1 MRKFLLI
8 LLGLLVVGIVGV
20 VVVVMTLDLN
30 AYKPEI
36 EAELEAATGRDVT
49 IAGDIR
55 VAFIPTLAISIEDV
69 TVAGAPGGSGDPFL
83 ALPEVLAVVALAP
96 LVSLD
101 VVVERFRLIEP
112 VVVLETNA
120 DGPAS
125 WELAPQT
132 SDGGGVGGPSSV
144 KIELVDIQDGR
155 VVLRDGATLR
165 KFENVDLW
173 IEALGSDG
181 PFEARGRFSHLGH
194 AWTLDADVGRFTR
207 PQLALNITLQSGTDL
222 TAKLAGTIAQTNGVE
237 GFSGQVEANISSLA
251 FLGRLIELPP
261 MPDALRNAPLSLD
274 TRASVSPE
282 ALRLS
287 DLSLS
292 LGESSATGEAL
303 VQMEETLSADLT
315 LSVSKLDLD
324 TLLAAAA
331 MVESEP
337 LADLKEGAVTQ
348 PWPDDVTLN
357 AALAIDA
364 AIYRGSP
371 VRQIN
376 LDVALADGVWTL
388 NKAKAQLPG
397 GTSVAVSG
405 SLAMEE
411 GEPTFR
417 GPVEV
422 TSDNLRATL
431 DWLELPTESVP
442 QDRLRRVDLF
452 ADVVVSPAVL
462 ALTGLDLSFDSSR
475 LTGGFAARI
484 EDVPSLTV
492 DVVLDQLNLDAY
504 ILPPEPVDD
513 VDEDDRPFSLEPYAF
528 YLSLINLD
536 LKARVDSL
544 TYNGVAVS
552 GIQADGTLSDGRLVV
567 RSLGAGD
574 IAGAALRFSGE
585 VDPAAGSVALQMGAK
600 AEDAGGLLRLM
611 GVELPIDPAELGA
624 VELVGDINGDAGQAI
639 IRQRLQTALGAA
651 SVDGTLI
658 EPFGALAFDGR
669 VGLQST
675 SYRTLAA
682 AIGTD
687 LPEAADSE
695 ISFAADIVTD
705 GNKAEFEAVLGVL
718 DVSLRGSGS
727 IADLKETPV
736 FDLRMQADHAE
747 LAALLRDLGVDGGF
761 PDLGP
766 LNLSLIA
773 TGSTDLVDVTLAP
786 STLGP
791 SSVHGTLG
799 LYLSDEKPRIE
810 ARLNAGELALD
821 PFLAASS
828 GGTVGDVSEGGDAG
842 QENGDRWSRE
852 ELDFGI
858 LKEVDAHIELVAER
872 LLLQGLAFA
881 RPTLVADIADGK
893 LRIERFDGGLFD
905 GQVAL
910 TGEIVAGVP
919 HQTAFDVA
927 LANADMAQV
936 LEHFAQSGAITGR
949 LYLDFTAGGHG
960 LSQRDILQ
968 TLAGSGTIT
977 LRNGSLRGFDLR
989 RINDRL
995 GSLDD
1000 ALAIAAMLAEASAG
1014 GQTAITAADGS
1025 FVMTDGV
1032 VHSDDLR
1039 VLLDGG
1045 QAEFVLDVDVPRWWI
1060 DLEGE
1065 AGLTGHAGAP
1075 TIPIAVHGSLD
1086 DPDKVVDTRSL
1097 ENFLVQRAAETALR
1111 QLGEEELDGAAGDVL
1126 DLLTGD
1132 EPEGSDPAVGDLG
1145 GIDSDTGEPEANDL
1159 DAGAPEIEEV
1169 TVTPPLVLVPE
1180 KPEAPE
1186 APLATIIELLS
1197 GGDEESQVPAEE
1209 AESSNSSGS
1218 GGLLDLLGGT
1228 LSGQPDAPEVPAETV
1243 EPTAP
1248 VEPAANDNQDLDTES
1263 LLQDLLNDLAN

>member
-8 LLGLLVVGIVGV
+8 LLGLLVVAVVGV
-20 VVVVMTLDLN
+20 VIGVMTLDLN

-55 VAFIPTLAISIEDV
+55 VAFLPTLAISIEDV
-69 TVAGAPGGSGDPFL
+69 TIAGAPGGSGDPFL
-83 ALPEVLAVVALAP
+83 MLPEVLAVVALAP
-96 LVSLD
+96 LFSLD

-112 VVVLETNA
+112 IVVLETGT

-125 WELAPQT
+125 WELSPVS
-132 SDGGGVGGPSSV
+132 SDGASSGAPPSV

-155 VVLRDGATLR
+155 IVFRDGSTLR

-173 IEALGSDG
+173 IEALGPDG
-181 PFEARGRFSHLGH
+181 PFEAQGRFSHLGH
-194 AWTLDADVGRFTR
+194 SWTLNADVGRFTR
-207 PQLALNITLQSGTDL
+207 PQLALNFTLQSGDDL
-222 TAKLAGTIAQTNGVE
+222 TAKLAGTLAETNGVK
-237 GFSGQVEANISSLA
+237 GFSGQVEADVVSLG
-251 FLGRLIELPP
+251 FLGRLMDLPAL
-261 MPDALRNAPLSLD
+261 PDALRNAPLSLD

-292 LGESSATGEAL
+292 LGESNATGEAL

-315 LSVSKLDLD
+315 LAVSKLDLD

-331 MVESEP
+331 MAEGEP
-337 LADLKEGAVTQ
+337 QEVLEGDAAAQ

-371 VRQIN
+371 IRQVN
-376 LDVALADGVWTL
+376 LDVALVEGVWTL
-388 NKAKAQLPG
+388 NQAKALLPG

-411 GEPTFR
+411 NAPTFR
-417 GPVEV
+417 GPVEI
-422 TSDNLRATL
+422 TSDNLRTTL
-431 DWLELPTESVP
+431 DWLDLPTETVP

-452 ADVVVSPAVL
+452 ADVVASPSLL
-462 ALTGLDLSFDSSR
+462 ALTALDLAFDSSR

-484 EDVPSLTV
+484 EAVPTLTV

-504 ILPPEPVDD
+504 IVPAESAEDENNDD
-513 VDEDDRPFSLEPYAF
+513 LSLSLEPYAF

-536 LKARVDSL
+536 LKARIDSL
-544 TYNGVAVS
+544 TYNGVAVG
-552 GIQADGTLSDGRLVV
+552 GIEADGTLADGRLVL
-567 RSLGAGD
+567 RSLGAAD
-574 IAGAALRFSGE
+574 IAGAALRLSGE
-585 VDPAAGSVALQMGAK
+585 VDPGAGSVALLMGAK

-611 GVELPIDPAELGA
+611 GVDLPIDPAELGA
-624 VELVGDINGDAGQAI
+624 VELVGDVKGDADQAI
-639 IRQRLQTALGAA
+639 IRQRLQTELGAA
-651 SVDGTLI
+651 SIDGTLI

-669 VGLQST
+669 IGLQST

-695 ISFAADIVTD
+695 FSLATDIVTD
-705 GNKAEFEAVLGVL
+705 GNEAEFEAVLGVL
-718 DVSLRGSGS
+718 GVSLRGSGS

-736 FDLRMQADHAE
+736 FDVRMQADHAE
-747 LAALLRDLGVDGGF
+747 LATLLRDLGVDGGF

-766 LNLSLIA
+766 LNLSLVA

-791 SSVHGTLG
+791 SSVHVTLG
-799 LYLSDEKPRIE
+799 LYLSDAKPRIE

-821 PFLAASS
+821 PFLVASS
-828 GGTVGDVSEGGDAG
+828 GGTVGDVSEEGDDA

-852 ELDFGI
+852 ELDLGI
-858 LKEVDAHIELVAER
+858 LEDVDAHIELVAER
-872 LLLQGLAFA
+872 LLLQGLTFA
-881 RPTLVADIADGK
+881 RPTLVADIADGR
-893 LRIERFDGGLFD
+893 LTIERFDGGLFD

-919 HQTAFDVA
+919 HQVAFDVG
-927 LANADMAQV
+927 LANADMQQV
-936 LEHFAQSGAITGR
+936 LGHFAESEAITGR
-949 LYLDFTAGGHG
+949 LYLDFTATGHG

-968 TLAGSGTIT
+968 TLAGDGTLN
-977 LRNGSLRGFDLR
+977 LRNGTLQGFDLR

-995 GSLDD
+995 GALDD
-1000 ALAIAAMLAEASAG
+1000 ELAIAAMLAEASAG

-1025 FVMTDGV
+1025 FVITDGV

-1045 QAEFVLDVDVPRWWI
+1045 QAGFVLDIDLPRWWI

-1086 DPDKVVDTRSL
+1086 DPDRVFDTRSL
-1097 ENFLVQRAAETALR
+1097 ENFLIQRAAETALR
-1111 QLGEEELDGAAGDVL
+1111 NLGEEELDGAAGVVL
-1126 DLLTGD
+1126 DLLTGS
-1132 EPEGSDPAVGDLG
+1132 ETSDQDA
-1145 GIDSDTGEPEANDL
+1145 GEPAATKSEPADTELEA
-1159 DAGAPEIEEV
+1159 E
-1169 TVTPPLVLVPE
+1169 TVTPPLIAVPE

-1186 APLATIIELLS
+1186 APLETIIELLT
-1197 GGDEESQVPAEE
+1197 GGDDDSQAPAEE
-1209 AESSNSSGS
+1209 AETSGTSGS

-1228 LSGQPDAPEVPAETV
+1228 FGGEPEAPVEAE
-1243 EPTAP
+1243 EPTVP
-1248 VEPAANDNQDLDTES
+1248 TEPAANDNQDLDTES
-1263 LLQDLLNDLAN
+1263 LLQDLLNDLGN

>member
-1 MRKFLLI
+1 VRKFLLI
-8 LLGLLVVGIVGV
+8 LLGLLVIAVVGV

-49 IAGDIR
+49 IAGDIK

-83 ALPEVLAVVALAP
+83 MLPEVLAVVALAP
-96 LVSLD
+96 LASLD

-112 VVVLETNA
+112 VVVLETSA

-125 WELAPQT
+125 WELSPAT
-132 SDGGGVGGPSSV
+132 SDGSGSSAPPSI
-144 KIELVDIQDGR
+144 KIELVDIQDGK
-155 VVLRDGATLR
+155 VVLRDGTTVR

-173 IEALGSDG
+173 IEALGPDG
-181 PFEARGRFSHLGH
+181 PFEAQGRFSHLGH

-207 PQLALNITLQSGTDL
+207 PQLALNITMQSGSNL
-222 TAKLAGTIAQTNGVE
+222 TAKLAGTIAQTNGVK
-237 GFSGQVEANISSLA
+237 GFSGQVEANVVNLG
-251 FLGRLIELPP
+251 FLGQLVELPP

-303 VQMEETLSADLT
+303 VQMEETLTADLT
-315 LSVSKLDLD
+315 LSVSMLDLD

-331 MVESEP
+331 MAEGESIDTPDED
-337 LADLKEGAVTQ
+337 AFGQ
-348 PWPDDVTLN
+348 PWPDDVMLN
-357 AALAIDA
+357 AALTIDA

-371 VRQIN
+371 VRQVN
-376 LDVALADGVWTL
+376 LDIALAEGVWIL
-388 NKAKAQLPG
+388 NQAKAQLPG
-397 GTSVAVSG
+397 GTSVAMSG

-411 GEPTFR
+411 DEPTFR

-431 DWLELPTESVP
+431 DWLDVPTESVP

-484 EDVPSLTV
+484 EDVPTLTV
-492 DVVLDQLNLDAY
+492 DIVLDQLNLDAY
-504 ILPPEPVDD
+504 IVPTEPVEEGGE
-513 VDEDDRPFSLEPYAF
+513 VDLPFSLEPFAF

-536 LKARVDSL
+536 LKARIDTL
-544 TYNGVAVS
+544 TYNGVAVG

-567 RSLGAGD
+567 RSLGAAD

-600 AEDAGGLLRLM
+600 ADDAGGLLRLM

-639 IRQRLQTALGAA
+639 VRQRLQTALGAA

-682 AIGTD
+682 AIGAD

-695 ISFAADIVTD
+695 VALAADIVTD
-705 GNKAEFEAVLGVL
+705 GNKAEFEAILDVLN
-718 DVSLRGSGS
+718 VSLRGSGS
-727 IADLKETPV
+727 VADIKEKPV
-736 FDLRMQADHAE
+736 FDLRMQADHTE

-766 LNLSLIA
+766 LSLSLIA

-791 SSVHGTLG
+791 STIHGTLG

-842 QENGDRWSRE
+842 QGNSDRWSRE

-858 LKEVDAHIELVAER
+858 LEDVDAHIELVAER
-872 LLLQGLAFA
+872 LLLQGLTFA

-919 HQTAFDVA
+919 HQTSFDVA
-927 LANADMAQV
+927 LANADMALV
-936 LEHFAQSGAITGR
+936 LEHFAQSDAITGR
-949 LYLDFTAGGHG
+949 LYLDFTAAGQG

-968 TLAGSGTIT
+968 TLVGDGTIT
-977 LRNGSLRGFDLR
+977 LRNGTLWGFDLR

-1000 ALAIAAMLAEASAG
+1000 ELAIATMLAEASAG
-1014 GQTAITAADGS
+1014 GQTAVTAADGT

-1032 VHSDDLR
+1032 VHSEDLR

-1045 QAEFVLDVDVPRWWI
+1045 QADFVLDVDLPRWWI
-1060 DLEGE
+1060 DLESQ
-1065 AGLTGHAGAP
+1065 AQLTGHAGAP

-1086 DPDKVVDTRSL
+1086 DPTRVVDTRSL
-1097 ENFLVQRAAETALR
+1097 QNFLIQRAAETALR
-1111 QLGEEELDGAAGDVL
+1111 QLGEDELDGAAGVVL
-1126 DLLTGD
+1126 DLLSD
-1132 EPEGSDPAVGDLG
+1132 SEPVVSEPEVSDPFV
-1145 GIDSDTGEPEANDL
+1145 SDPK
-1159 DAGAPEIEEV
+1159 IEEA
-1169 TVTPPLVLVPE
+1169 TVSAPLVLVPE

-1186 APLATIIELLS
+1186 APSATILDLLS
-1197 GGDEESQVPAEE
+1197 GSDEDLASPAEE
-1209 AESSNSSGS
+1209 AEAAGISGS
-1218 GGLLDLLGGT
+1218 GGLLDLLGG
-1228 LSGQPDAPEVPAETV
+1228 SVPNEPDVQEAPA
-1243 EPTAP
+1243 
-1248 VEPAANDNQDLDTES
+1248 EPAANDNQGLDTES
-1263 LLQDLLNDLAN
+1263 LLQDLLNGLAN